1 MLIDLFSPSPTA
13 HRSSPR
19 IKEYQ
24 EWKVKNIPNDY
35 DSFRINWYKTYLP
48 KFKTMKKIL
57 FTLFITFS
65 AFGYSQSI
73 NSDKTSLTNFIKRM
87 YNSAPFEGVKVIDDY
102 DHQYFISVLSLEK
115 SKYPN
120 EAMMNRVAQVKGQS
134 QANIFF
140 NGSTISSDLVIKTTE
155 NKSTDKP
162 NTTIETIESIKENAL
177 GFVKSMELLTNF
189 DNPDGKRMVFIFYKE
204 MSK

>member
-1 MLIDLFSPSPTA
+1 MKIM
-13 HRSSPR
+13 
-19 IKEYQ
+19 
-24 EWKVKNIPNDY
+24 KNN
-35 DSFRINWYKTYLP
+35 LAVV
-48 KFKTMKKIL
+48 L
-57 FTLFITFS
+57 LLFIAFS
-65 AFGYSQSI
+65 SYSQSI
-73 NSDKTSLTNFIKRM
+73 NDDKTSLTNFIKRM

-115 SKYPN
+115 GKYPN

-155 NKSTDKP
+155 NKSIDKP
-162 NTTIETIESIKENAL
+162 NTAVETIESIKENAM

-189 DNPDGKRMVFIFYKE
+189 DNPDGKRMVFIFFKE
-204 MSK
+204 MNKK

>member
-1 MLIDLFSPSPTA
+1 M
-13 HRSSPR
+13 
-19 IKEYQ
+19 
-24 EWKVKNIPNDY
+24 N
-35 DSFRINWYKTYLP
+35 
-48 KFKTMKKIL
+48 TMKNNLTIIFL
-57 FTLFITFS
+57 LFIAFS
-65 AFGYSQSI
+65 SYSQSI
-73 NSDKTSLTNFIKRM
+73 NEDKTALTNFIKRM
-87 YNSAPFEGVKVIDDY
+87 YNAAPFEGVKVIDDY

-115 SKYPN
+115 AKYTN

-162 NTTIETIESIKENAL
+162 ATSAVETIESIKENAM

-204 MSK
+204 MTK

>member
-1 MLIDLFSPSPTA
+1 M
-13 HRSSPR
+13 
-19 IKEYQ
+19 
-24 EWKVKNIPNDY
+24 N
-35 DSFRINWYKTYLP
+35 
-48 KFKTMKKIL
+48 KIL
-57 FTLFITFS
+57 FFILITYSTLSF
-65 AFGYSQSI
+65 SQSI
-73 NSDKTSLTNFIKRM
+73 NDDKTSLTNFIKRM
-87 YNSAPFEGVKVIDDY
+87 YNAAPFEGFKLVDDY

-162 NTTIETIESIKENAL
+162 TTTALETIESIKENAM

-204 MSK
+204 MK

>member
-1 MLIDLFSPSPTA
+1 MKIKVTVFLLLLAFS
-13 HRSSPR
+13 
-19 IKEYQ
+19 
-24 EWKVKNIPNDY
+24 
-35 DSFRINWYKTYLP
+35 SF
-48 KFKTMKKIL
+48 
-57 FTLFITFS
+57 
-65 AFGYSQSI
+65 SQSI
-73 NSDKTSLTNFIKRM
+73 NDEKTSVTNFIKRM
-87 YNSAPFEGVKVIDDY
+87 YNSAPFEGVKIIDDY

-115 SKYPN
+115 GKYPN

-155 NKSTDKP
+155 NKSTDKQ
-162 NTTIETIESIKENAL
+162 NTSVETIESIKENAM

-204 MSK
+204 MK

>member
-1 MLIDLFSPSPTA
+1 M
-13 HRSSPR
+13 
-19 IKEYQ
+19 
-24 EWKVKNIPNDY
+24 KNN
-35 DSFRINWYKTYLP
+35 LAVV
-48 KFKTMKKIL
+48 L
-57 FTLFITFS
+57 LLFIALS
-65 AFGYSQSI
+65 SYSQSI
-73 NSDKTSLTNFIKRM
+73 NDDKTSLTNFIKRM

-115 SKYPN
+115 GKYPN

-155 NKSTDKP
+155 NKSTNKP
-162 NTTIETIESIKENAL
+162 STAVETIESIKENAM

-204 MSK
+204 MNKK

>member
-1 MLIDLFSPSPTA
+1 
-13 HRSSPR
+13 
-19 IKEYQ
+19 
-24 EWKVKNIPNDY
+24 
-35 DSFRINWYKTYLP
+35 
-48 KFKTMKKIL
+48 MKKLFLIL
-57 FTLFITFS
+57 TIAFS
-65 AFGYSQSI
+65 SIGYTQSI
-73 NSDKTSLTNFIKRM
+73 NENKISLTNFIKRM

-115 SKYPN
+115 GKYPN

-162 NTTIETIESIKENAL
+162 NTTIETIESIKENA
-177 GFVKSMELLTNF
+177 
-189 DNPDGKRMVFIFYKE
+189 
-204 MSK
+204 

>member
-1 MLIDLFSPSPTA
+1 
-13 HRSSPR
+13 
-19 IKEYQ
+19 
-24 EWKVKNIPNDY
+24 
-35 DSFRINWYKTYLP
+35 
-48 KFKTMKKIL
+48 MKKL
-57 FTLFITFS
+57 FLLIAIASTIN
-65 AFGYSQSI
+65 ANSQSL
-73 NSDKTSLTNFIKRM
+73 NDDKTSITNFIKRM

-115 SKYPN
+115 GKYPN

-155 NKSTDKP
+155 NKTTDKP
-162 NTTIETIESIKENAL
+162 TTSAVETIESIKENSM

-204 MSK
+204 MRK

>member
-1 MLIDLFSPSPTA
+1 MKNNLTAILLLLIAFSS
-13 HRSSPR
+13 
-19 IKEYQ
+19 
-24 EWKVKNIPNDY
+24 
-35 DSFRINWYKTYLP
+35 
-48 KFKTMKKIL
+48 
-57 FTLFITFS
+57 
-65 AFGYSQSI
+65 YSQSI
-73 NSDKTSLTNFIKRM
+73 NDDKISVTNFIKRM
-87 YNSAPFEGVKVIDDY
+87 YNAAPFEGVKVIDDY

-115 SKYPN
+115 AKYTN

-162 NTTIETIESIKENAL
+162 ATSAVETIESIKENAM

-204 MSK
+204 MTK

>member
-1 MLIDLFSPSPTA
+1 
-13 HRSSPR
+13 
-19 IKEYQ
+19 
-24 EWKVKNIPNDY
+24 
-35 DSFRINWYKTYLP
+35 
-48 KFKTMKKIL
+48 MKKIVYIIL
-57 FTLFITFS
+57 LLITGNSF
-65 AFGYSQSI
+65 SQSI
-73 NSDKTSLTNFIKRM
+73 NDDKTSLTNFIKRM
-87 YNSAPFEGVKVIDDY
+87 YNSTPFEGVKVIDDY

-115 SKYPN
+115 AKYTN
-120 EAMMNRVAQVKGQS
+120 DAMMNRVAQVKGQS

-162 NTTIETIESIKENAL
+162 ATSALETIESIKENAM

-204 MSK
+204 MTK

>member
-1 MLIDLFSPSPTA
+1 MIMIPLKFFGI
-13 HRSSPR
+13 
-19 IKEYQ
+19 
-24 EWKVKNIPNDY
+24 KNI
-35 DSFRINWYKTYLP
+35 YL
-48 KFKTMKKIL
+48 KFNTMKKIL
-57 FTLFITFS
+57 FTFLLICS
-65 AFGYSQSI
+65 ALGYSQSI
-73 NSDKTSLTNFIKRM
+73 NDDKTSLTNFIKRM

-115 SKYPN
+115 AKYTN
-120 EAMMNRVAQVKGQS
+120 DAMMNRVAQVKGQS

-155 NKSTDKP
+155 SKSTDKP
-162 NTTIETIESIKENAL
+162 ATSAVETIESIKENAM

-204 MSK
+204 MTK